1 METSLAAPHRGEWD
15 KRAAL
20 RSSIFVFAGQVQ
32 IDGLGDCP
40 SQAHAEMD
48 CCDAKKC
55 PR

>member
-40 SQAHAEMD
+40 SEAHAETKLLR
-48 CCDAKKC
+48 CEKC